1 MKYLTPPTTRLP
13 DNKLVLDR
21 AFVTKLVDAVNQLND
36 EVKGIH
42 KKLADLDAA
51 DKTLSKEVSKAE
63 LAISKTAAAV
73 NVLIG
78 GTNK

>member
-21 AFVTKLVDAVNQLND
+21 AFVTNLVDAVNQLND

-51 DKTLSKEVSKAE
+51 DKTLSGEVSKAE

>member
-21 AFVTKLVDAVNQLND
+21 AFVTNIVDAVNQLND

-51 DKTLSKEVSKAE
+51 DKTLSEEVSKAE